1 MSLTATC
8 SNIFCATGTGRF
20 RMGLDHSRPGAAQSS
35 RGHPDRFEPADGL
48 GAHLCPVMSLSTL
61 EREEPAMP
69 RRFMRAVRGAEIA
82 GAVLAVAVLA
92 ILFLPRLTGGG
103 DAAPSVIEDPDL
115 NVAVVPAVDSAG
127 FFVALHQGLFAARG
141 LHVTFIPA
149 VSSETVINAQ
159 ALDQPLD
166 RIDIACGNYVS
177 YIQAQ
182 ENYNQGKRS
191 SSASSATVAANLDI
205 FAEGSVMEAGAQGLY
220 VMPGSPI
227 RTLAGLEGK
236 VIGVNAPGN
245 ILYLLAASA
254 LADNGLSVSGVHFAS
269 YPLPEMAAMLKAG
282 KIAAAALPEAF
293 ASQAELS
300 MGVTLLADLDQGATT
315 AFPVQ
320 GCAVTR
326 QWAKQHPALLAAFRA
341 AFEQGQ
347 EIADTNRYAVE
358 QAMEALP
365 APLWVSR
372 VTAAVS
378 ALYSYPVGPWDT
390 VRVQR
395 VADVMRQFL
404 GFPAFNM
411 TTMISG

>member
-103 DAAPSVIEDPDL
+103 DAAPSVIRHPDL
-115 NVAVVPAVDSAG
+115 NVGGVPAVDSAG
-127 FFVALHQGLFAARG
+127 FFVALHEGLFAAHG

-159 ALDQPLD
+159 ALDEPRD
-166 RIDIACGNYVS
+166 RIDISCGNYVS

-182 ENYNQGKRS
+182 ENYDQGKRS
-191 SSASSATVAANLDI
+191 SSANSAMVAADLEI
-205 FAEGSVMEAGAQGLY
+205 FAEGSLMEPGAQGLY
-220 VMPGSPI
+220 VMPGSRI
-227 RTLAGLEGK
+227 RTPAGLEGK
-236 VIGVNAPGN
+236 TVGGNAPGH
-245 ILYLLAASA
+245 LLSLLAASA
-254 LADNGLSVSGVHFAS
+254 LSDRGLSVSGVHFAY

-282 KIAAAALPEAF
+282 KISAAVLPEPF
-293 ASQAELS
+293 ASQAEQSL
-300 MGVTLLADLDQGATT
+300 GGTLPGD
-315 AFPVQ
+315 
-320 GCAVTR
+320 
-326 QWAKQHPALLAAFRA
+326 
-341 AFEQGQ
+341 
-347 EIADTNRYAVE
+347 
-358 QAMEALP
+358 
-365 APLWVSR
+365 
-372 VTAAVS
+372 
-378 ALYSYPVGPWDT
+378 
-390 VRVQR
+390 
-395 VADVMRQFL
+395 
-404 GFPAFNM
+404 
-411 TTMISG
+411 